1 KNTTPRWPYRGRNG
15 ADDAAQEHH
24 SVEVPGPLSSGD
36 GCSDDATLLE
46 PAEQTGA
53 VAQLGG
59 PAGTVSTSGITS
71 AAKRSISSCCG
82 LNCNSSRSTPARSN
96 SRMRWAICG
105 AVPTSPARSPRFDTE

>member
-1 KNTTPRWPYRGRNG
+1 MRRSSSRARSPPRRARDCPTRVSRPCLAPPPKNTTPRWPYRGRNG

-71 AAKRSISSCCG
+71 A
-82 LNCNSSRSTPARSN
+82 
-96 SRMRWAICG
+96 
-105 AVPTSPARSPRFDTE
+105 